1 MIIMTT
7 LGAYFDDMFTQDKCG
22 VMRVQI
28 RGKFRRAAAR
38 TEKSDT
44 PAQ

>member
-1 MIIMTT
+1 
-7 LGAYFDDMFTQDKCG
+7 

-44 PAQ
+44 PAQWTPYI